1 MRLPRSGGLT
11 RAGFTLIETMVSLV
25 ILTIIIG
32 SIYGTYRA
40 ATSSATVAEERSDLN
55 QTARV
60 LLAQINRELTCMYQ
74 QAGEQSS
81 SLEGENTEGSASA
94 IQCDRLSFLTAADS
108 LIPANGPAG
117 DLRRVTY
124 TLRTNADGEPAGF
137 FVQVDP
143 RPGLGVTDVEPE
155 PVELSRLVVAFNC
168 KYLDGETD
176 EWVDEWLQRDG
187 LPTAVRVE
195 MSLKPEREG
204 GAAVMVACTANTV
217 NAAAAQPRQPV
228 PEERNA
234 E

>member
-1 MRLPRSGGLT
+1 MRLIFSRVRVRS
-11 RAGFTLIETMVSLV
+11 GFTLIETMVSLV
-25 ILTIIIG
+25 ILTIVIG

-40 ATSSATVAEERSDLN
+40 ATSSAAVAEERSDLN

-60 LLAQINRELTCMYQ
+60 LLAQINRELTCACSQ
-74 QAGEQSS
+74 SGEQYS

-94 IQCDRLSFLTAADS
+94 IQCDRLSFLTSADS
-108 LIPANGPAG
+108 LIPAEGPAV
-117 DLRRVTY
+117 DIRRVTY
-124 TLRTNADGEPAGF
+124 TLRTNSDGEPTGF

-143 RPGLGVTDVEPE
+143 RPGLAVSDAEPD
-155 PVELSRLVVAFNC
+155 PVELSTLVVAFNC

-195 MSLKPEREG
+195 MTLKPDREG
-204 GAAVMVACTANTV
+204 GGAVMTACTANIV
-217 NAAAAQPRQPV
+217 NAAAGQPGQPA